1 VTSTSVFRKWI
12 SISVTL
18 KISSIIAILQNYF
31 FFANDETK
39 MKELN
44 ILLKP
49 SVMTFSG
56 GLKSAK
62 MKQRQYL
69 ESNQS
74 LNFRDPKKL

>member
-18 KISSIIAILQNYF
+18 KISSIITIEQNYF

-44 ILLKP
+44 TLLKP
-49 SVMTFSG
+49 SVMTVSG

-62 MKQRQYL
+62 
-69 ESNQS
+69 
-74 LNFRDPKKL
+74 